1 MSKYIS
7 DLVICTIL
15 VSALTLGKLAQS
27 ALRLT
32 ITQYA
37 TNEGS
42 GAAAHL
48 EPSPFANIYRQSR
61 RLSPTHLFYHFFFT
75 EISPYKAP
83 HNEASGLECAIC
95 L

>member
-7 DLVICTIL
+7 DLVICTTL
-15 VSALTLGKLAQS
+15 FSALTQLAHS
-27 ALRLT
+27 ALRFT

-61 RLSPTHLFYHFFFT
+61 RLSPTHLFYHLFFFT

-83 HNEASGLECAIC
+83 HDRAS
-95 L
+95 